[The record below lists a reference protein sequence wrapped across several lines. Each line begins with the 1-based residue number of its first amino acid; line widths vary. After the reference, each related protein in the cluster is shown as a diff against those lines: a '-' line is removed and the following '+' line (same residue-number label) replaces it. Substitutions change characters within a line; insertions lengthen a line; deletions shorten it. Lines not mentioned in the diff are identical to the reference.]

1 MLVQAAAAQW
11 QVDPASCTASNGK
24 VMHAASGR
32 ALAYGDL
39 VDAASALPV
48 PKDPPLKD
56 PKDFTLIGKPLKRF
70 DTPNKTDG
78 KVIYGIDAMLPGMK
92 FATLAQCPVFGGK
105 VAHVDDS
112 AAKAVSGVRQVVVLD
127 DLVAVVGDHMWA
139 AKKGLDAL
147 VVTWDEGANAKINSS
162 DIWEDLRAASQK
174 DGVVAK
180 SIGDVDK
187 GLTQGDRFDG
197 DYELPFLAHA
207 TMEPLNCTVSLTP
220 GACEIWTG
228 TQVMTRVQSAAAE
241 AADLPV
247 DKVTVHNHYIG
258 GGFGRR
264 LETDM
269 VATAVRI
276 AQHVDGPVKVV
287 WTREEDIQ
295 HDIYRPVYRDVISA
309 SLSGGKIVAWK
320 YRVSGSSIMAR
331 WAPSIFI
338 NGIDIDAVD
347 SAVDMPYDIPN
358 RTVEYV
364 RAEPP
369 AVPTGFWRGVGP
381 NNNVFAIECFMDE
394 LARKA
399 GMDPI
404 DFRRGMLGNNPRLK
418 AALDLVAEKSDWGKP
433 LPPRAGRGVCVQ
445 PSFASFIATVVEA
458 EVADNGE
465 VHLRRVTS
473 AVDTGI
479 AVNPDTIVAQLQGG
493 LIFGLTAALVW
504 RDHHRQGSRAAI
516 QLQRLPHAAHR
527 PGAEH
532 RRACH
537 QERRGP
543 RRHRRDRL
551 HGRSAGAAQR
561 DLCRDRRRAAPAC
574 RSTAPRSRPTR
585 RKCHAHTHCRL
596 IVIVVLIV
604 AGRLRLEDV
613 SSRTDGIR
621 RRLDGCA
628 GGLSRRRSD
637 RRSYSAWPMRTKSNA
652 ANISRAPPTA
662 WSATPRP
669 AAPNMPAAWRFPLPF
684 GTLYSPNITPDK
696 ETGIGDYSD
705 QDFLNAVQ
713 RGIRR
718 DGARLYPAMPFTS
731 YTYMTDA
738 DALAIKAYLF
748 SLPAVHADNRAQYFC
763 VSVQSALD
771 HDILVVAVQR
781 RYALRAES
789 STKRRME
796 PRRLYRRSVGA
807 LRRMPHAAQSC
818 LCARQPRKI
827 RRCGDGGLE
836 GL

>member
-1 MLVQAAAAQW
+1 MRVFENQSLAPSRRALIRSGLAGGFVLAFRLPLRAAPVNEPDQPPDSTAGQFAPNAFIRIDHTGKTTLVMPQVEMGQGVYTAIPMILCDELDGDYAQIALEHAPPNDKLYGNPIFGIQVTGNSNSIRAFWKPLRMAGAAARAMLIQAGAAQW

-24 VMHAASGR
+24 VVHAASGR

-39 VDAASALPV
+39 VDAAGALPV
-48 PKDPPLKD
+48 PENPPLKD

-78 KVIYGIDAMLPGMK
+78 KVVYGIDAMLPGMK

-147 VVTWDEGANAKINSS
+147 VITWDEGANAKINSS

-174 DGVVAK
+174 TGVVAK

-187 GLTQGDRFDG
+187 GLAQGDRFDG

-228 TQVMTRVQSAAAE
+228 TQVMTRVQSTAAQ
-241 AADLPV
+241 AANLPV
-247 DKVTVHNHYIG
+247 YKVTVHNHYIG

-264 LETDM
+264 LEPDM
-269 VATAVRI
+269 VAVAVRI

-287 WTREEDIQ
+287 WTREEDIR

-358 RTVEYV
+358 RTVEYM

-418 AALDLVAEKSDWGKP
+418 AALELVAEKSDWGKP

-465 VHLRRVTS
+465 VRLRRVTS

-493 LIFGLTAALVW
+493 LIFGLTAALYGEITIDKGRV
-504 RDHHRQGSRAAI
+504 RQSNFNDYRMLRIDQVPNIDVHVIKSGADPGGIGETGCTAGPPALRNAIYAATGVAIRRLPIDRAAI
-516 QLQRLPHAAHR
+516 
-527 PGAEH
+527 
-532 RRACH
+532 
-537 QERRGP
+537 
-543 RRHRRDRL
+543 
-551 HGRSAGAAQR
+551 
-561 DLCRDRRRAAPAC
+561 
-574 RSTAPRSRPTR
+574 
-585 RKCHAHTHCRL
+585 
-596 IVIVVLIV
+596 
-604 AGRLRLEDV
+604 
-613 SSRTDGIR
+613 
-621 RRLDGCA
+621 
-628 GGLSRRRSD
+628 
-637 RRSYSAWPMRTKSNA
+637 A
-652 ANISRAPPTA
+652 AN
-662 WSATPRP
+662 
-669 AAPNMPAAWRFPLPF
+669 
-684 GTLYSPNITPDK
+684 
-696 ETGIGDYSD
+696 
-705 QDFLNAVQ
+705 
-713 RGIRR
+713 
-718 DGARLYPAMPFTS
+718 
-731 YTYMTDA
+731 
-738 DALAIKAYLF
+738 KA
-748 SLPAVHADNRAQYFC
+748 
-763 VSVQSALD
+763 
-771 HDILVVAVQR
+771 
-781 RYALRAES
+781 
-789 STKRRME
+789 
-796 PRRLYRRSVGA
+796 
-807 LRRMPHAAQSC
+807 
-818 LCARQPRKI
+818 
-827 RRCGDGGLE
+827 
-836 GL
+836 